1 MSSARSNAET
11 APATIEQLP
20 SALESSNSKLV
31 YLYLNTTEQATVTD
45 LQSALDMKQL
55 ALLPVLGTLADE
67 GLITRTGDTVALA

>member
-11 APATIEQLP
+11 APATTEQLP

>member
-1 MSSARSNAET
+1 MSSARSNAKT

-20 SALESSNSKLV
+20 STLESSNSKLV
-31 YLYLNTTEQATVTD
+31 YLYLNTTGQATVTD